1 MFKKRDHWPSKKR
14 VVILVVLV
22 VLAFDAVFLVHS
34 DVSSIGVRES
44 SSSNLHPNRLY
55 SNAEIVEFLLFSTG
69 PVVDD
74 HQELRRSDAVSI
86 ANSDKRRREIS
97 VQLTSCMRALDQD
110 FDPHFRDGIQS
121 GDPYRFEQS
130 IERFKADAKM
140 WSSTRTL
147 PRACPPAPQPPPA
160 PSSDGGGG
168 GWFKVQGDIVLWHV
182 VAGANVAAA
191 AVSVTVL
198 GVINVAVAAL
208 QAALVATTVVVGAE
222 LVFVPI
228 LITYQFERQ
237 PAQFDTDEAIA
248 RLSSE
253 LKFDASK

>member
-1 MFKKRDHWPSKKR
+1 MFKNRDNSRARKRIIIT
-14 VVILVVLV
+14 VVVT
-22 VLAFDAVFLVHS
+22 VLAFDAVFLGRS
-34 DVSSIGVRES
+34 DISSIGVRETS
-44 SSSNLHPNRLY
+44 SSQSRQTRLY
-55 SNAEIVEFLLFSTG
+55 SNADIVEFLLFSTG
-69 PVVDD
+69 RVVDD
-74 HQELRRSDAVSI
+74 HQDRRRMDAGSI
-86 ANSDKRRREIS
+86 ANSDKQRQEIS
-97 VQLTSCMRALDQD
+97 IRLANCMQALDPE
-110 FDPHFRDGIQS
+110 FDPQFRDGIQS
-121 GDPYRFEQS
+121 GDPYRFEHS
-130 IERFKADAKM
+130 IERFKTDAKT

-147 PRACPPAPQPPPA
+147 PRACPPAPQPPP
-160 PSSDGGGG
+160 PPTSDGGGG
-168 GWFKVQGDIVLWHV
+168 GWFKVQGDVVLWHV

-248 RLSSE
+248 RLASE
-253 LKFDASK
+253 LKFDASA